1 MADEQIPI
9 FFVHVPDEKSIPKVL
24 EFLKKENQE
33 PPKFTLAKSKVDAR
47 PNIPKASGKGVTQ
60 GGDIPANTFNSLGS
74 AGDRAKLL
82 IGEINAG
89 NDSDTV
95 KDELCDILHYLRQG
109 GKINSQRCDELL
121 EKYC

>member
-1 MADEQIPI
+1 MANEQIPI

-33 PPKFTLAKSKVDAR
+33 PARFTLSKERVDAR
-47 PNIPKASGKGVTQ
+47 PSVSRTSGKGVTQ

-109 GKINSQRCDELL
+109 GKINSARCEELI